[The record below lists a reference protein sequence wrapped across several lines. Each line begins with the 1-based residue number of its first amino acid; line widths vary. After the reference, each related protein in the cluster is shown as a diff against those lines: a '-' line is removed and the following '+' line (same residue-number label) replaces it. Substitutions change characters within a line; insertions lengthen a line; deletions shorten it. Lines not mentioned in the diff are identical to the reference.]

1 LTASA
6 FESKFFKS
14 LFVKPAAAADA
25 SNDFIDGFASAFAS
39 HDREVA
45 AALTDTFSSA
55 AASQAS
61 ASLGATITPLT
72 GTQRQASSSD
82 FAVGSSFNDFDEGD
96 MTLRDEGGGTAV
108 QKIECLLTVCLL

>member
-1 LTASA
+1 LTASG

-14 LFVKPAAAADA
+14 LLVKPAAAAAA

-55 AASQAS
+55 AASQAC
-61 ASLGATITPLT
+61 APLDATTTPPT
-72 GTQRQASSSD
+72 GTQRQVPSSN
-82 FAVGSSFNDFDEGD
+82 FAVGSSFNDFDEGEVND
-96 MTLRDEGGGTAV
+96 LRDEGGGARVPKTLKENAF
-108 QKIECLLTVCLL
+108 